1 MNNPLAIIFRRRAE
15 IEREMQECRDRLQR
29 LQSELPELDVAE
41 RVLTRLGG
49 AEQASLRAIPAN
61 EPLDTVTADRLL
73 DETSVSGKPHGIPT
87 MPEMILEALRS
98 GQAIPLG
105 MEPRD
110 IMKFIA
116 DRWWPDVRSELVGP
130 IAWRMWKRGD
140 LVKDGPLYKLPTKN
154 EATDNE
160 PDKGSSVAS
169 ETGLFE

>member
-1 MNNPLAIIFRRRAE
+1 MNNPLTIIFRRRAE

-49 AEQASLRAIPAN
+49 AQQDSLTAIPTQ
-61 EPLDTVTADRLL
+61 ELLDTVADRLL
-73 DETSVSGKPHGIPT
+73 DETPVVSKPPGIPT
-87 MPEMILEALRS
+87 MPEMIREAIHSWERIDPEGLEPKDILR
-98 GQAIPLG
+98 
-105 MEPRD
+105 
-110 IMKFIA
+110 FIA
-116 DRWWPDVRSELVGP
+116 EKWWPEVRPELVGP

-140 LVKDGPLYKLPTKN
+140 LVKNGPRYGLPPKN

-160 PDKGSSVAS
+160 PAKGSSVAS

>member
-1 MNNPLAIIFRRRAE
+1 MNNALAIILQRRAA
-15 IEREMQECRDRLQR
+15 IEREMQECRDRLQV
-29 LQSELPELDVAE
+29 LQAEIPELAVAE
-41 RVLTRLGG
+41 RVLTRLTGSQTE
-49 AEQASLRAIPAN
+49 AAPKEEAIDH
-61 EPLDTVTADRLL
+61 EHDISVTN
-73 DETSVSGKPHGIPT
+73 KPVGIPT